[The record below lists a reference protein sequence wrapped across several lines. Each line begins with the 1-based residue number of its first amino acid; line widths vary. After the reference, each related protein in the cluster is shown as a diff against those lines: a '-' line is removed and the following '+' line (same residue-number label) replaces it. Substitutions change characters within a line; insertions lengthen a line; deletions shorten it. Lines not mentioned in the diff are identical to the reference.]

1 MTLCGCWDR
10 IEIEKN
16 AFILGIGVDLESDDI
31 LEVTYQIALP
41 QAMKGGEEGKDG
53 GDSSATLNVTIKG
66 ESLKVTEQILMS
78 HIDRFPNYDHLKA
91 IIFGEELSRQGLAE
105 HIDFFFRNPQA
116 RRLTK
121 AVVCEG
127 KAKDIFA
134 IQPKTTKSTAQY
146 IDSLLE
152 NNNKHTI
159 YMLATIDLTK
169 LEDKFLNNTD
179 FALAKLLLKEGTI
192 DIQGAGIFK
201 AGQLVGWLKP
211 NEVAAVKWTSNQM
224 EKGVFDI
231 PSLNDQVEI
240 TTEIIN
246 SSSKISPI
254 FNGDNFTFNVKIKLE
269 FDIGEVSKLD
279 YIVLDETSINKI
291 ERALNNEIKELCE
304 KSFYEVRD
312 SYNADVYNFSEKVSN
327 YYPLFWE
334 ENKDVWDDYFSRT
347 AILVEVE
354 TKMRRVG
361 LVK

>member
-1 MTLCGCWDR
+1 MILCGCWDR

-16 AFILGIGVDLESDDI
+16 AFILGIGVDLGSDDT

-41 QAMKGGEEGKDG
+41 QSMKGGEEGKNS
-53 GDSSATLNVTIKG
+53 GDSSTTLNVTIQG

-91 IIFGEELSRQGLAE
+91 IIFGERLSGQGLAE

-127 KAKDIFA
+127 TAKDILA

-179 FALAKLLLKEGTI
+179 FALAKLSIKEDTI

-201 AGQLVGWLKP
+201 TGQLVGWLQP
-211 NEVAAVKWTSNQM
+211 HEVAAVKWISNKM
-224 EKGVFDI
+224 DKGVFDI
-231 PSLNDQVEI
+231 LSLDDQVEI
-240 TTEIIN
+240 TTEIVN
-246 SSSKISPI
+246 SSSKISPA
-254 FNGDNFTFNVKIKLE
+254 FNGNNFTFNVNIKLE
-269 FDIGEVSKLD
+269 FDIAEVSKLD
-279 YIVLDETSINKI
+279 YIVLDETSIAKV
-291 ERALNNEIKELCE
+291 ERAMNSEIKELCE
-304 KSFYEVRD
+304 KTFYEIRD
-312 SYNADVYNFSEKVSN
+312 NYNADVYNFSKKISN

-334 ENKDVWDDYFSRT
+334 ENKEIWNDYFERT
-347 AILVEVE
+347 DILVEVE